1 MYTEQLIEKAIQQ
14 SLRKSLRGLAAQ
26 MGISSGI
33 LCEWK
38 QGIKPIPDERIRQ
51 LAKIAKVDPGE
62 WLLLIHM
69 ETAPGELGR
78 EWRKLAIRLGVPLA
92 ALCVAVL
99 PFFLADSSAYALASS
114 PAMYIMLIAG
124 PAAMAAAMVCGRNTR
139 MMIC

>member
-1 MYTEQLIEKAIQQ
+1 MYAEQLVEKAIQH
-14 SLRKSLRGLAAQ
+14 SLRKSLRSLAAQ

-69 ETAPGELGR
+69 EAAPGELGR
-78 EWRKLAIRLGVPLA
+78 EWRKLAIRLGVPML
-92 ALCVAVL
+92 ALCVAVF
-99 PFFLADSSAYALASS
+99 PFFLSGSEGYYSAAM
-114 PAMYIMLIAG
+114 PAMYIM
-124 PAAMAAAMVCGRNTR
+124 
-139 MMIC
+139 

>member
-1 MYTEQLIEKAIQQ
+1 MYAEQLVEKAIQQ
-14 SLRKSLRGLAAQ
+14 SLRKSLRSLAAQ

-69 ETAPGELGR
+69 EAAPGELGR
-78 EWRKLAIRLGVPLA
+78 EWRKLAIRLGVPMLG
-92 ALCVAVL
+92 LCVAIS
-99 PFFLADSSAYALASS
+99 PFLLGESIAYTFSSS

-124 PAAMAAAMVCGRNTR
+124 PVAMAVAMMCGRNTR